1 MRRVEVVDPALQVA
15 LARGTP
21 SPRLVVLIPG
31 WKSSGSVAQRSR
43 VTENGFLTN
52 AGNRMETVDFQP
64 ERGRRWVPTPFVW
77 ASIFFHIGIAVAF
90 VVWPSEWRWLI
101 GALLTNHLLIGCF
114 GMRPRSTLLGPN
126 ITRVPPRCRGG
137 TGIVLTFDDGPDP
150 EVTPQVLALLDQYHA
165 KASFFCIGERAAA
178 FPHIVAE
185 IVRHGHSV
193 ENHSNGHPIGFACYS
208 IGALRREIDRAQVT
222 LTRIAGTAPAFF
234 RAPFGI
240 RSPLLAPALVV
251 IPLCYVSW
259 TRRGYDRASR
269 CPEAI
274 LRRLTRGLAAGDI
287 LVLHDRAASR
297 TAAGRPVVLDLLP
310 PLLQHIEAAGL
321 RVLSLPLA
329 MAHHSAIE
337 ERA

>member
-1 MRRVEVVDPALQVA
+1 MPRVFPI
-15 LARGTP
+15 
-21 SPRLVVLIPG
+21 LVVLIPG
-31 WKSSGSVAQRSR
+31 WNPSESVAHRSH
-43 VTENGFLTN
+43 VIENGFPTT
-52 AGNRMETVDFQP
+52 AGNRMEMVQIRR
-64 ERGRRWVPTPFVW
+64 ERGRRWLPTPFVR
-77 ASIFFHIGIAVAF
+77 ASIFFHIGVAVAF
-90 VVWPSEWRWLI
+90 VAWPSEWRWFI

-137 TGIVLTFDDGPDP
+137 TGVVLTFDDGPDP

-165 KASFFCIGERAAA
+165 KASFFCIGERAAT

-185 IVRHGHSV
+185 IVRRGHSV
-193 ENHSNGHPIGFACYS
+193 ENHSNRHPIGFACYS
-208 IGALRREIDRAQVT
+208 VGALRREVDRAQVT
-222 LTRIAGTAPAFF
+222 LTSIAGTAPAFF

-251 IPLCYVSW
+251 MPLGYVSW

-269 CPEAI
+269 CPAAI

-297 TAAGRPVVLDLLP
+297 TRAGRPVVLDVLP
-310 PLLQHIEAAGL
+310 ALLQQIEAAGL

-329 MAHHSAIE
+329 MAHYSGLE
-337 ERA
+337 KRA

>member
-1 MRRVEVVDPALQVA
+1 
-15 LARGTP
+15 
-21 SPRLVVLIPG
+21 
-31 WKSSGSVAQRSR
+31 
-43 VTENGFLTN
+43 
-52 AGNRMETVDFQP
+52 MEMANFQP
-64 ERGRRWVPTPFVW
+64 GRERRWVPTPFVR
-77 ASIFFHIGIAVAF
+77 ASILFHIGIAVAF
-90 VVWPSEWRWLI
+90 VLWPSEWRWLI
-101 GALLTNHLLIGCF
+101 GALLTNHLLLGCIG
-114 GMRPRSTLLGPN
+114 MLPQSALLGSN
-126 ITRVPPRCRGG
+126 LSRVPPGCDGG

-297 TAAGRPVVLDLLP
+297 TAAGRPVVLDVLP